1 MWLALA
7 LHAIGQENLRT
18 DYRVLEK
25 YVISRGEGENLVDPC
40 NIYVSMWITLITFG
54 QHVWIIFNFVDDLS

>member
-7 LHAIGQENLRT
+7 LHVIGQENLRT

-40 NIYVSMWITLITFG
+40 NIYVIM
-54 QHVWIIFNFVDDLS
+54 

>member
-7 LHAIGQENLRT
+7 LHAICQENLRT

-25 YVISRGEGENLVDPC
+25 YVISREEGENLVDPC
-40 NIYVSMWITLITFG
+40 NIYVSM
-54 QHVWIIFNFVDDLS
+54 